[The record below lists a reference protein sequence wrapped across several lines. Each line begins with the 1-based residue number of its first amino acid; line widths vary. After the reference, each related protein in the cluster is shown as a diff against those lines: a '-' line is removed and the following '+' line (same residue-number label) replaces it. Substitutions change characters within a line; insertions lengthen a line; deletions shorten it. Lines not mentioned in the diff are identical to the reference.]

1 MPEDDGNSVTPVSLV
16 DWDYWLNRWPEQPV
30 ALTRANAADGY
41 PSSLTPLS
49 QDLVLTFE
57 EAGVRRFYF
66 HGLKTLRPEDAPEPY
81 MQAFYGLIYLNAD
94 QLAGLGEATPG
105 SSRQAMYEA
114 FFGLSRDPDY
124 RPPRAGIGRRLAT
137 GLKGPM
143 VLPRMLRLAKAVE
156 ARIASQVAAIEA
168 LRPPHG
174 PVSDEACQQW
184 LLGLEAIYVEV
195 WESLMQGA
203 GLSSGF
209 FEACRKALG
218 KLAAD
223 SGGDLNNRLHVGL
236 GGNESA
242 EAGRAIRQLAE
253 VASEDPAARRALEA
267 GGDAA
272 GVRRA
277 SPAFAARLDDVLRRY
292 GYRAAA
298 ELELANDSWRANPD
312 QLVDIVRVELRHP
325 PATDRSAAI
334 RQEAEAELE
343 RRLNV
348 LTRPLV
354 HAVLRKSRWQMA
366 MRENSKIPVVLLFDE
381 LRRILEIQ
389 APRLVE
395 RGVLPDFEAIHYL
408 RYEELKAVLAGQAGP
423 GLDELDRRRTEH
435 QRCLALQLPELVEGG
450 PGWIRPLDD
459 AFIRSRGLLPPEKV
473 DEHTTRL
480 QGVGASPGTITA
492 VARVLDDPLGE
503 FEPGD
508 VLVARTVDPGWAP
521 ILACAG
527 GVVLDIGGL
536 LSHGAVVARELGIP
550 CVVNVKAATRLARSG
565 EKITVDG
572 STGEV
577 VLAS

>member
-1 MPEDDGNSVTPVSLV
+1 MASEDGGSPMSLV
-16 DWDYWLNRWPEQPV
+16 DWDYWLNRWPDRPV

-41 PSSLTPLS
+41 PAPLTPLS

-66 HGLKTLRPEDAPEPY
+66 QSLGTLRPEDAPEPY
-81 MQAFYGLIYLNAD
+81 MQAFYGLVYLNAD

-114 FFGLSRDPDY
+114 FFGLSRDPNY
-124 RPPRAGIGRRLAT
+124 RPPRIGLRKRLAK
-137 GLKGPM
+137 GLKGPV
-143 VLPRMLRLAKAVE
+143 VLPRMLRLAKGVE

-168 LRPPHG
+168 MRPPPG
-174 PVSDEACQQW
+174 PVSDEACLRW
-184 LLGLEAIYVEV
+184 LEGLEALQVEV

-209 FEACRKALG
+209 FEACRKALA
-218 KLAAD
+218 KLADDGA
-223 SGGDLNNRLHVGL
+223 GDLNNRLHVGL

-242 EAGRAIRQLAE
+242 EAGRAVRQLAE
-253 VASEDPAARRALEA
+253 AAGQDPAARQALDA

-272 GVRRA
+272 SVGRA
-277 SPAFAARLDDVLRRY
+277 SPAFAAQLDQVIRRY

-298 ELELANDSWRANPD
+298 ELELANDSWRADPD
-312 QLVDIVRVELRHP
+312 QVVDVVRVELRHP
-325 PATDRSAAI
+325 PTTDRSAAI
-334 RQEAEAELE
+334 RAEAETELE
-343 RRLNV
+343 RRVNP
-348 LTRPLV
+348 LTRPIV
-354 HAVLRKSRWQMA
+354 RAVLGKSRWQMA

-389 APRLVE
+389 GPRLVE
-395 RGVLPDFEAIHYL
+395 RGVLPDGGAIHYL
-408 RYEELKAVLAGQAGP
+408 RYQELKGVLGGEPGP
-423 GLDELDRRRTEH
+423 GAAELARRRADH
-435 QRCLALQLPELVEGG
+435 GRCLTLQLPELIEGG
-450 PGWIRPLDD
+450 PGWIRPLED
-459 AFIRSRGLLPPEKV
+459 AFIRSRGLLPPDTV
-473 DEHTTRL
+473 DERTTRL
-480 QGVGASPGTITA
+480 QGVGASPGTVTA
-492 VARVLDDPLGE
+492 VARVLDDPWGE

-527 GVVLDIGGL
+527 AVVLDIGGL

>member
-1 MPEDDGNSVTPVSLV
+1 MQASEDRSAMSLV
-16 DWDYWLNRWPEQPV
+16 DWDYWLNRWPDRPV

-41 PSSLTPLS
+41 PAPLTPLS

-66 HGLKTLRPEDAPEPY
+66 QSLGTLTPEDAPEPY
-81 MQAFYGLIYLNAD
+81 MQAFYGLVYLNAD
-94 QLAGLGEATPG
+94 QMAGLGEATPG

-124 RPPRAGIGRRLAT
+124 RPPRIPLRKRLAK
-137 GLKGPM
+137 GFKGPV
-143 VLPRMLRLAKAVE
+143 VLPRMLRLAKGLE
-156 ARIASQVAAIEA
+156 ARLASQVALIEA
-168 LRPPHG
+168 LRPPPG
-174 PVSDEACQQW
+174 PVSDGACLGW
-184 LLGLEAIYVEV
+184 LGGLEAIQVEV

-203 GLSSGF
+203 GISSGF
-209 FEACRKALG
+209 FEACRKALA
-218 KLAAD
+218 KLADDRA
-223 SGGDLNNRLHVGL
+223 GDLNNRLHVGL
-236 GGNESA
+236 GGNQSA
-242 EAGRAIRQLAE
+242 EAGRAVRQLAQ
-253 VASEDPAARRALEA
+253 AAGQDPAARRTLEA

-272 GVRRA
+272 GAGRA
-277 SPAFAARLDDVLRRY
+277 SPVFAAQLDEVIRRY

-298 ELELANDSWRANPD
+298 ELELANDSWRADPD
-312 QLVDIVRVELRHP
+312 QVVDIVRVELRHP
-325 PATDRSAAI
+325 PTTDRSAAI
-334 RQEAEAELE
+334 RAEAEAELE
-343 RRLNV
+343 RRLKV
-348 LTRPLV
+348 WTRPIVCSL
-354 HAVLRKSRWQMA
+354 LGKSRRQMA
-366 MRENSKIPVVLLFDE
+366 MRENSKVPVVLLFDE

-389 APRLVE
+389 GPRLVE
-395 RGVLPDFEAIHYL
+395 RGVLPDAGAIHYL
-408 RYEELKAVLAGQAGP
+408 RYEELKAVLAAEPGP
-423 GLDELDRRRTEH
+423 GAAELNWRRAEH
-435 QRCLALQLPELVEGG
+435 ERCLTLQLPELIEGG

-459 AFIRSRGLLPPEKV
+459 AFIRSRGLLPPDLV
-473 DEHTTRL
+473 DERTTRL
-480 QGVGASPGTITA
+480 QGMGASPGTVTA

-527 GVVLDIGGL
+527 AVVLDIGGL